1 MTEPTVTQSLVETVG
16 ARRRRLRRWLVL
28 ANLAVALLLTVLV
41 ATVLASAKRG
51 FEDRAL
57 NAAEG
62 RAAVAQ
68 LNLASELAV
77 VDAIM
82 RATVQDLVRRTSY
95 VEKEASANDE
105 LLKTRL
111 ALVRGME
118 SLRLSDEQGLVIG
131 GFPSHPAVSVAD
143 RDYFSLVQ
151 AHMSDRALVAGPFK
165 SRTTG
170 HWVLALVHPVR
181 IDGRY
186 AGALHGTINVDHFA
200 DVFDRYDLRTGD
212 AIALRTADLRL
223 VARRSPGGGPQ
234 GAPGTTSVS
243 PELVAAVSSH
253 PQGGSFT
260 SVVALDGATRV
271 TAYRSVE
278 GWPLLVFAGVNHAN
292 FLAPWKEQAKHVMSL
307 AGLAWV
313 LIVLA
318 SCAIHR
324 FGAREAKAMQ
334 KIAAHAD
341 EQRLAQAKITRLL
354 QEQSA
359 MLNNDV
365 VGMFKLDAQQHMG
378 WHNRALATL
387 LDYREE
393 ELAGQPLSTLFLDR
407 SRATEVTTFAKALL
421 ASGENARAQVQ
432 LRRRDGNVVWV
443 DLNGV
448 RVSDHESFWIAVD
461 ATAAHAAHDRLR
473 HAASHDALTQLANR
487 VLLLERLSE
496 RLANAR
502 RAGDQVGVCYLDL
515 DGFKAV
521 NDQHG
526 HDAGDILLVEVARRM
541 QAQLRAGDTVA
552 RMGGDEFVVLLA
564 PSPGLSWPKVLD
576 RLTSAISAPVRL
588 ANGQVVEV
596 GVSMGLAA
604 SDGDMDT
611 PAALLARADQAML
624 EAKRQGKGRLHL
636 DGGLGRVVSGIRPDE
651 NAPGPLP
658 P

>member
-1 MTEPTVTQSLVETVG
+1 MTDTTATQSLVESVST
-16 ARRRRLRRWLVL
+16 RRRRLRRWLVL
-28 ANLAVALLLTVLV
+28 ANLAVALLLTALV

-77 VDAIM
+77 VDAVM
-82 RATVQDLVRRTSY
+82 RATVQDLVHRATH
-95 VEKEASANDE
+95 VEEGASANDE
-105 LLKTRL
+105 LLKTRM
-111 ALVRGME
+111 ALLRGME
-118 SLRLSDEQGLVIG
+118 SLRLSDEQGRVIG
-131 GFPSHPAVSVAD
+131 GFPSQPAISVAD

-151 AHMSDRALVAGPFK
+151 EHVSDRALVAGPFK

-170 HWVLALVHPVR
+170 HWVLALIHPVR

-212 AIALRTADLRL
+212 AVALRTTDLRL
-223 VARRSPGGGPQ
+223 IARRSPGGGPQ

-253 PQGGSFT
+253 PEGGSFT

-271 TAYRSVE
+271 TAYRSVD

-292 FLAPWKEQAKHVMSL
+292 FLAPWKEQAEHVTSL
-307 AGLAWV
+307 AGLAMV

-318 SCAIHR
+318 SCAIYK

-334 KIAAHAD
+334 TIAAHAE
-341 EQRLAQAKITRLL
+341 EQRLAQAKIARLL

-365 VGMFKLDAQQHMG
+365 VGMMKLDAQQHMG

-387 LDYREE
+387 LGYEAE
-393 ELAGQPLSTLFLDR
+393 ELAGQPLSALFMDR
-407 SRATEVTTFAKALL
+407 PGATEVTTFAKALL

-432 LRRRDGNVVWV
+432 LRRKDGDVVWV

-515 DGFKAV
+515 DGFKAI

-526 HDAGDILLVEVARRM
+526 HEAGDTLLVEVARRM
-541 QAQLRAGDTVA
+541 QSQLRAGDTVA

-564 PSPGLSWPKVLD
+564 PSPGLSWRRVLG
-576 RLTSAISAPVRL
+576 RLTSAISAPVHL
-588 ANGQVVEV
+588 ANGEAVEV

-604 SDGDMDT
+604 SNGETDT

-624 EAKRQGKGRLHL
+624 EAKRQGKGRLQL
-636 DGGLGRVVSGIRPDE
+636 DGGLGSVVFPVRPDQ
-651 NAPGPLP
+651 NAIGPLP